1 MYRLSITRRIF
12 ACAGL
17 LCLVG
22 CAGLPTEQQVARRYA
37 SEHRDRRVIGVTSST
52 TGVPWQM
59 RAQFRVSYTE
69 DGGPQKTDVVR
80 YHQVAE
86 GWVRDL

>member
-1 MYRLSITRRIF
+1 MVRRSF
-12 ACAGL
+12 AYAVL

-22 CAGLPTEQQVARRYA
+22 CAGLPTDQQVARRYT
-37 SEHRDRRVIGVTSST
+37 SEHRDRKVVGVTSST
-52 TGVPWQM
+52 TGMPWQM
-59 RAQFRVSYTE
+59 KAEFRVSYTE